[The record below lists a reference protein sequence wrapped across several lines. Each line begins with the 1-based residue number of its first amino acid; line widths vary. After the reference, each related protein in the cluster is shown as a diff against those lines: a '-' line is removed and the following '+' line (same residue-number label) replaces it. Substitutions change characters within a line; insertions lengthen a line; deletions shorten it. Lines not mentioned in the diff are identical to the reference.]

1 MNKDSVKI
9 FNGKVEPYIFENDKD
24 VSYQLM
30 RTGYFKRLDVKGKE
44 IISEIVSLK
53 DNFNV
58 KK

>member
-1 MNKDSVKI
+1 MNKESVKI
-9 FNGKVEPYIFENDKD
+9 YQGKVEPYLFENDKD
-24 VSYQLM
+24 VPYQLM

-44 IISEIVSLK
+44 VVSEIVSLK